1 MNTSQKDNILN
12 VYYDGFCML
21 CSREIEH
28 YKKQKGSDAIM
39 FTDIT
44 SQNFDP
50 IKEGVDPVLVHKI
63 MHVKNSRGELRTG
76 VDAFIE
82 IWEHL
87 PKYKKMAKLAKKSP
101 IKKALNF
108 GYQVFAI
115 LRPYLPR
122 KSNECETSPYCE
134 RKIK

>member
-1 MNTSQKDNILN
+1 MNTSQKDKILN
-12 VYYDGFCML
+12 VYYDGLCML

-28 YKKQKGSDAIM
+28 YKKQKGSDAFI

-44 SQNFDP
+44 SQDFDP
-50 IKEGVDPVLVHKI
+50 SKEGVDPTLVHKI
-63 MHVKNSRGELRTG
+63 MHVKKSNGELRTG

-87 PKYKKMAKLAKKSP
+87 PRYRKIAALAKKSP
-101 IKKALNF
+101 LKKALEL
-108 GYQVFAI
+108 GYQFFAVV
-115 LRPYLPR
+115 RPYLPR
-122 KSNECETSPYCE
+122 KNNDCETSPYCE